1 MLPFLSTRQL
11 VYLSTRQLNKKM
23 SKLSNIR
30 KSFVHIFGGDFLTR
44 DFFRQN
50 IVFLIALAIVAVV
63 SVTYNYNI
71 RRQLEDIYRLRTELR
86 IARYEALIESAELAR
101 IGRQEEVER
110 RVREAGLDIRVT
122 DEPVFYIQRRTRR
135 R

>member
-1 MLPFLSTRQL
+1 
-11 VYLSTRQLNKKM
+11 M

-44 DFFRQN
+44 DFFRKN

-63 SVTYNYNI
+63 SVSFNYNI
-71 RRQLEDIYRLRTELR
+71 RRQLREIHHLRNELR
-86 IARYEALIESAELAR
+86 VVRYEALTESAELAR
-101 IGRQEEVER
+101 MGGLEEVER

>member
-1 MLPFLSTRQL
+1 
-11 VYLSTRQLNKKM
+11 M

-50 IVFLIALAIVAVV
+50 IVFLFALGIIAVV
-63 SVTYNYNI
+63 SITYNYHI

-86 IARYEALIESAELAR
+86 IARYKALTESAELAR

-110 RVREAGLDIRVT
+110 RVHAAGLDIRVS